1 MTLRLNDLTTEF
13 IDAMEQAS
21 VWQPASAAQEPKTKL
36 TQWRVYKVTNELE
49 ESIHFVGYAGYEG
62 RVSSSVKNYNPVA
75 KTGVTQSG
83 RVYELLHH
91 SGHNGDA
98 MYTFNRWCSRFPKD
112 TKFTDITE
120 QYE

>member
-1 MTLRLNDLTTEF
+1 MTLRLNDLTDEF

-49 ESIHFVGYAGYEG
+49 DSIHFVGYAGYEG
-62 RVSSSVKNYNPVA
+62 RVSSKVVSYAPGLKR
-75 KTGVTQSG
+75 GVTQSG

-91 SGHNGDA
+91 SGFNGDA
-98 MYTFNRWCSRFPKD
+98 MHTFNVWCNRFPKD
-112 TKFTDITE
+112 TKFVDITE